1 MEEAITYVGLDVHKE
16 TISVALAEGG
26 ARGEVR
32 YFGKIAN
39 DGQALRKLA
48 EKLSGQ
54 GRRLRFCYEAGP
66 CGYGV
71 YRTLTG
77 LGHDCAVVAPSL
89 IPRRPGDRVKTDRR
103 DCLGL
108 ATLERAGEL
117 TAVWVRQG
125 IDAGVLD
132 REGASNRIDVRGLAV
147 LIIGPSFDPQVGI
160 PLFAEM
166 GDEGVYH
173 AAVVHRNLFERHLT
187 TELPVPSA
195 WAVSPLIIWF
205 PIRTP

>member
-1 MEEAITYVGLDVHKE
+1 M
-16 TISVALAEGG
+16 
-26 ARGEVR
+26 R

-117 TAVWVRQG
+117 TAVWVPEPGHEALRDLVRASSD
-125 IDAGVLD
+125 IV
-132 REGASNRIDVRGLAV
+132 RE
-147 LIIGPSFDPQVGI
+147 IGRDESGTV
-160 PLFAEM
+160 AE
-166 GDEGVYH
+166 
-173 AAVVHRNLFERHLT
+173 RNLIL
-187 TELPVPSA
+187 A
-195 WAVSPLIIWF
+195 WQNLQRQVEVHFGRRCISGSGP
-205 PIRTP
+205 PT